1 MKNMTKLRKLFI
13 FGFILLFF
21 HTAISGVRAGSSD
34 KVSGSL
40 DEKWNAD
47 NQALVALIKD
57 KKVAEALKKGEAML
71 AYLEKKNLMEG
82 PEAGTTYNN
91 LGTIYM
97 YTGAF
102 GKSQAHLLK
111 ALQLRAKLFGENSLE
126 VAAVW
131 INLSQLYKLQA
142 QRIIK
147 SHQKDG
153 GKGKTEKKE

>member
-1 MKNMTKLRKLFI
+1 MRKISCLRMIGVLAAVVTVLF
-13 FGFILLFF
+13 
-21 HTAISGVRAGSSD
+21 AGGGIWAEAAGD
-34 KVSGSL
+34 AAVTL
-40 DEKWNAD
+40 DEKWSED
-47 NQALVALIKD
+47 NQKLVALIKE
-57 KKVAEALKKGEAML
+57 KKVEEAQKTGEAML
-71 AYLEKKNLMEG
+71 AYLEKKKLMDG

-111 ALQLRAKLFGENSLE
+111 ALKLRAGLFGENSLE

-147 SHQKDG
+147 AHQKEDG
-153 GKGKTEKKE
+153 DKGKE